1 MMKKTC
7 LYAGLG
13 LLGGALLWTLLV
25 AFVDVKPIGP
35 LGSAV
40 GFSGLNGAIRDLVGV
55 NWTLYTLTDWL
66 GLVPLAVVLGFGV
79 LGLAQ
84 WIRRKRLLAVD
95 RSILV
100 LGAFYLAVAAVFV
113 LFEVVALNHRPV
125 LIEGRREVSY
135 PSSTTLLAACV
146 MPTAVLQWHS
156 RIRHIV
162 LRRCV
167 VAAGVVFTAFLVV
180 GRVLSGVHWI
190 TDIIGGGLISAGL
203 VLLYAY
209 FSCKNPQNMV

>member
-1 MMKKTC
+1 MRKTY

-25 AFVDVKPIGP
+25 ALVDVKPIGP

-40 GFSGLNGAIRDLVGV
+40 GFAGLNGAVRDLVGV
-55 NWTLYTLTDWL
+55 RMTLYTLTDWL
-66 GLVPLAVVLGFGV
+66 GLVPIAVVFGFGV
-79 LGLAQ
+79 LGLFQ

-95 RSILV
+95 RSILA
-100 LGAFYLAVAAVFV
+100 LGIFYLAVAAVFV
-113 LFEVVALNHRPV
+113 LFEVVALNYRPV
-125 LIEGRREVSY
+125 LIEGRLEASY
-135 PSSTTLLAACV
+135 PSSTTMLAACV
-146 MPTAVLQWHS
+146 MPTALMQWHS
-156 RIRHIV
+156 RISHTV

-167 VAAGVVFTAFLVV
+167 LAAGAALTAFLVV

-190 TDIIGGGLISAGL
+190 TDVIGGGLISAGL

-209 FSCKNPQNMV
+209 FSCKNPQNVV